1 MVIEDDKLVYDK
13 YICNDC
19 GKPVVAHSVEDI
31 IKNEKKCADCR
42 VIEITGG
49 FKPKYPKKVLGHS
62 GNKSYSPSISLDADN
77 PNNLRRDIGKNKKS
91 KHKKILSPK
100 EKLLVRQREE
110 EKWERIRAGWKS
122 FELPNTSKSND
133 V

>member
-1 MVIEDDKLVYDK
+1 MSIEIDDLTYGK

-19 GKPVVAHSVEDI
+19 GKHVIAHTFEDVV
-31 IKNEKKCADCR
+31 KYEKKCADCR
-42 VIEITGG
+42 VIDVTGG
-49 FKPKYPKKVLGHS
+49 FKPKHPKKVLGNT
-62 GNKSYSPSISLDADN
+62 NKKPYNPSISLDVDN
-77 PNNLRRDIGKNKKS
+77 PNNLRRDISKNKKS

-110 EKWERIRAGWKS
+110 EKWERIRMGYKVL
-122 FELPNTSKSND
+122 E